1 MTLAS
6 HLPRCATQPRVV
18 LDVMVQPEVRRY
30 FICFPEGRALDK
42 VITENYRRTSLNGVV
57 GAIDGSHI
65 PIKGQFW
72 RRDVATNRKLS
83 YSMVLQAV
91 AGPDLQLYDVDVG
104 VWGSCH
110 DARVFS
116 TSELGDRIL
125 GDLPLPFPQ
134 DCFLLGDGAYPLLPY
149 LLKNYDDSPLGVRE
163 IEFNK
168 SLESGRVAVERAF
181 GRLKMMWRILRHQF
195 ATIEL
200 TSKVSIASCVLH
212 NVSIWERDLDV
223 QMQYENEDY
232 LSYNAAEGEYGHQPN
247 GGTTTQGRQRRDQ
260 VANALFDF

>member
-125 GDLPLPFPQ
+125 GDRPLPFPQ
-134 DCFLLGDGAYPLLPY
+134 DSASSPSSSTLFSSSSISSAGKSDWGDSVVVAVVVAVAAAAALTEAADAQLVAAAALPP
-149 LLKNYDDSPLGVRE
+149 PLGVT
-163 IEFNK
+163 F
-168 SLESGRVAVERAF
+168 AF
-181 GRLKMMWRILRHQF
+181 MLNNEWQTYCL
-195 ATIEL
+195 
-200 TSKVSIASCVLH
+200 
-212 NVSIWERDLDV
+212 
-223 QMQYENEDY
+223 QY
-232 LSYNAAEGEYGHQPN
+232 
-247 GGTTTQGRQRRDQ
+247 
-260 VANALFDF
+260 